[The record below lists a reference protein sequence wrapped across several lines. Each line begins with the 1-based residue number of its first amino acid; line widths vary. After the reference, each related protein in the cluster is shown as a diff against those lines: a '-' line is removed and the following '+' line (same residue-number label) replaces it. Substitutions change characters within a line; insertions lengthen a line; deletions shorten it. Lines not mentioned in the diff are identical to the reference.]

1 MILIKGM
8 QGISL
13 IDYPGKIAS
22 TLFTGG
28 CNFRCPFCHNP
39 ELIEA
44 EREDS
49 DLSYEDVISKLN
61 ERKNFIDGICIT
73 GGEPLLNDSI
83 IEFIDLLKK
92 KTALPVKVDTNGYN
106 PQILSSILDEKKADF
121 IAMDIKTSIG
131 KYYKAA
137 GIDINGNRIR
147 ESIDMIIKSGVPHEF
162 RTTCVPGIVDSSD
175 IREIGSYIVGAD
187 AFALQQFRPGH
198 TYSSQFTNIH
208 PYKPEDIIRFR
219 DILKQFIENIEIK
232 GI

>member
-1 MILIKGM
+1 MVLIKGI

-39 ELIEA
+39 ELIEVK
-44 EREDS
+44 REDT
-49 DLSYEDVISKLN
+49 DLTYDDVINKLK
-61 ERKNFIDGICIT
+61 ERINFIDGICIT
-73 GGEPLLNDSI
+73 GGEPLLTEDI
-83 IEFIDLLKK
+83 IEFVQILKDR
-92 KTALPVKVDTNGYN
+92 TGLPVKIDTNGYN
-106 PQILSSILDEKKADF
+106 PSVLSKIIEGKLADF

-137 GIDINGNRIR
+137 GIDLNADKIR
-147 ESIDMIIKSGVPHEF
+147 ESIDMIIKSNISHEF
-162 RTTCVPGIVDSSD
+162 RTTCVPGIVDSND

-198 TYSSQFTNIH
+198 TYSSQFEDIH
-208 PYKPEDIIRFR
+208 PYKPEEIIRFR